1 MFHTKG
7 CCGGNPVLADWISD
21 SEGVE
26 LFLIKFISLDPNK
39 SREILNTFITAVYC
53 IEQVG
58 FSPCLPLCVVCKFYE
73 QTEHVYSDNI
83 NIRQDI
89 RPEACCLESIDH

>member
-7 CCGGNPVLADWISD
+7 CCGENPVIADWIS
-21 SEGVE
+21 VE

-39 SREILNTFITAVYC
+39 SREILNTFITALYC
-53 IEQVG
+53 IEQVR

-89 RPEACCLESIDH
+89 RPEACCSESIDH